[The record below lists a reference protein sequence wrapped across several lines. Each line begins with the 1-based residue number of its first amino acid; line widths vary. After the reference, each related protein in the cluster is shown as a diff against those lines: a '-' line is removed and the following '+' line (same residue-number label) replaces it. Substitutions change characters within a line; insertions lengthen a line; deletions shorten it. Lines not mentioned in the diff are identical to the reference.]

1 MKIADFGL
9 SRVVEN
15 CKSGLAVSKLNLV
28 ADYRK
33 RDMGMMPIRW
43 MAPESL
49 REGENY
55 TAVKALTLFLQ
66 VSSQLQQMVIQ

>member
-15 CKSGLAVSKLNLV
+15 CKSGLAVSKLNV

-49 REGENY
+49 REGGSY